1 MKLVYKYGDINF
13 PAETLQKRST
23 NLILQ
28 AKAELE
34 RLKIKMKDLV
44 SYDKIEIVNLT
55 SEFKLNKGDSK
66 DSYAFSME
74 FPNYEACNDAEA
86 QYKEEIE
93 DYGLHFKMLDDKL
106 AIKDILQEIPAQ
118 NHVCN
123 SIPQAKEV
131 KEDIWESDSDSDSDG
146 EFDEKMRQYK
156 TDEDFPENASSALK
170 IRGFKFKQKA
180 DKKHAKAFLLREF
193 QKKEAI
199 GCATKCN
206 ECSLCTD
213 PIRIITKKGKDLL
226 CLYFLIFCLHRNIA
240 FWQFLIQYFVYIL
253 DFCLQ
258 F

>member
-1 MKLVYKYGDINF
+1 MCF
-13 PAETLQKRST
+13 
-23 NLILQ
+23 Q

-44 SYDKIEIVNLT
+44 SYDKIEVVNLT

-66 DSYAFSME
+66 DSYAFSIE

-86 QYKEEIE
+86 QYKDEIE
-93 DYGLHFKMLDDKL
+93 DYSLHFKMLDDKM
-106 AIKDILQEIPAQ
+106 ATKDILQEIPAQ

-123 SIPQAKEV
+123 STPQAKEA
-131 KEDIWESDSDSDSDG
+131 KDEFFESDSDSDSDG

-180 DKKHAKAFLLREF
+180 DKKHAKAFLIREF

-206 ECSLCTD
+206 DCPLCND
-213 PIRIITKKGKDLL
+213 PIKIITKKGSNFDTL
-226 CLYFLIFCLHRNIA
+226 F
-240 FWQFLIQYFVYIL
+240 
-253 DFCLQ
+253 
-258 F
+258 